1 MMSCNNSNNIFSN
14 NTKILRKD
22 GSCEREH
29 ERERECEREREN
41 DRNHEH
47 DRDRERECGCGCGC
61 RRERERENDEIR
73 LSDFCNVP
81 KCPPVKNFC
90 CEGITPDRNSGGK
103 SKDIFAYVNQIV
115 DSKSVQGTQLNE
127 MIRLTPQNCDLI
139 AEFTDCNGC
148 SCAQPVLDSDSCFK
162 VLAYESKIDVAFP
175 TATLPNTAFVINK
188 YIPSAVIS
196 DSRNMY
202 ELPLANFNNAIYNDI
217 CTLEGRNSSAPLIV
231 APMGTTITYQAS
243 FVLCGTVTSNS
254 GVFKFKFIIDMDE
267 PITSCHCT
275 SFMLPEICLPRIN
288 CFEDPRLLVG
298 FCYDSQLV
306 APNIDIS
313 NDGQL
318 VFTSALMISPTMKA
332 ETVVNKKVILNVR
345 EIC

>member
-14 NTKILRKD
+14 NTRILRND
-22 GSCEREH
+22 SSHEL
-29 ERERECEREREN
+29 ERERETEN
-41 DRNHEH
+41 DR
-47 DRDRERECGCGCGC
+47 ERSCGCGCGC
-61 RRERERENDEIR
+61 RRERENDEVR

-81 KCPPVKNFC
+81 DCPPVKNFC
-90 CEGITPDRNSGGK
+90 CEGISPEKNSGGR
-103 SKDIFAYVNQIV
+103 SKDIFAYVNQII

-148 SCAQPVLDSDSCFK
+148 SCAQPVLDNESCFK
-162 VLAYESKIDVAFP
+162 VLAYEANIDVAYP
-175 TATLPNTAFVINK
+175 TDSLPNTAFVINK

-196 DSRNMY
+196 ESRNMY
-202 ELPLANFNNAIYNDI
+202 ELPLANFNNAIYNDV

-231 APMGTTITYQAS
+231 APMGTTLTYQAS
-243 FVLCGTVTSNS
+243 FVLCGTVTANS
-254 GVFKFKFIIDMDE
+254 GVYKFKFVIDMDE

-298 FCYDSQLV
+298 FCYDCQLV
-306 APNIDIS
+306 APNIDINS
-313 NDGQL
+313 DNQL
-318 VFTSALMISPTMKA
+318 VFTSALMISPTMNA
-332 ETVVNKKVILNVR
+332 ETVVDKKVILNVR
-345 EIC
+345 KIC